1 MDRRKRK
8 TRIAIQNACIQLIQE
23 KDFDAI
29 TISDIAERAD
39 INRATFYLHF
49 IDKHDMLDQFEQEIM
64 DEIGAN
70 FIIDF
75 ANAMSIEEII
85 KSRYEPLVQV
95 FSIIQQK
102 REMIDLLFQTKGVKS
117 IHNKFHTI
125 ALKMFDTKFS
135 AQPVNTH
142 FQSSELFIS
151 VIVSTIIGIAHY
163 WINSEEPKS
172 PESLAI
178 DLITIII
185 NGPARAVGLIETNV
199 IDVQALINKID
210 INTPTEPNPK

>member
-29 TISDIAERAD
+29 TISDIAGRAD

-64 DEIGAN
+64 DEISAN
-70 FIIDF
+70 FTTDF
-75 ANAMSIEEII
+75 ATAMSIEEII
-85 KSRYEPLVQV
+85 QSRYEPLVQV
-95 FSIIQQK
+95 FSIIQDK
-102 REMIDLLFQTKGVKS
+102 SDMIDLLFQTKGVRS
-117 IHNKFHTI
+117 IHTRFHTI
-125 ALKMFDTKFS
+125 ALKMFDSKFT
-135 AQPVNTH
+135 QQHINTP
-142 FQSSELFIS
+142 FQSPELFIS
-151 VIVSTIIGIAHY
+151 VIVSTTIGIAHY
-163 WINSEEPKS
+163 WINSEDPKT

-185 NGPARAVGLIETNV
+185 NGPARAAGLIETNV
-199 IDVQALINKID
+199 IDVEKLINKHH
-210 INTPTEPNPK
+210 